1 MLVKQFDN
9 SQLVKF
15 PRLETETIDGKRHYV
30 VTGAE
35 KFPSVTTVLDKTAD
49 KTYLDEWK
57 KNVGEKQANK
67 ISEQARSRGTAL
79 HFMCERYVTNVPFN
93 IKDEAPSNAACFLQ
107 IKKALDKWAGAI
119 HAVEAALY
127 SRKLK
132 VAGSTDL
139 VTIWDG
145 ELAIVDYKTS
155 TKIKKEEW
163 ILDYI
168 LQSSMYAYMYW
179 EMTGILIKK
188 IVVVICVEDLS
199 EPQVFVKNPG
209 DYTKQIAARVKQY
222 YRNL

>member
-1 MLVKQFDN
+1 MLVKTFDN

-15 PRLETETIDGKRHYV
+15 PKLETETINGKRHYV
-30 VTGAE
+30 VTAEE

-49 KTYLDEWK
+49 KSYLEQWK

-67 ISEQARSRGTAL
+67 ISEQARNRGTAL

-139 VTIWDG
+139 VAMWDG

-222 YRNL
+222 YSNL

>member
-15 PRLETETIDGKRHYV
+15 PKLETETINGKRHYV

-49 KTYLDEWK
+49 KTYLDEWR

-67 ISEQARSRGTAL
+67 ISEQAKNRGTAL

-93 IKDEAPSNAACFLQ
+93 IKDEAPSNAACFIQ
-107 IKKALDKWAGAI
+107 IKKALDKWAGPI
-119 HAVEAALY
+119 HAVEATLY
-127 SRKLK
+127 SRRLK

-139 VTIWDG
+139 VAIWDG

-179 EMTGILIKK
+179 EMTGIMIKK

-209 DYTKQIAARVKQY
+209 DYTKQIASRIKQY
-222 YRNL
+222 YSMN